1 MKNYFLLL
9 FAVLFCANS
18 FAKVWRINN
27 IPGITADFTTAQAA
41 HDNLSVFAGDTLHLE
56 PSTTGYGNLTMTKKL
71 TIISVGDFLGT
82 NPGVQYSQITGTLG
96 SVTIN
101 NVNASGSVFHCSM
114 SGNLSVQNTTSC
126 RIERCNING
135 QLYLNSTSNTTV
147 LQNYLN
153 YVIVANSNNTIISNN
168 IISYYLQ
175 VQSTASATVTNNVI
189 FAESAV
195 SNQPM
200 FNSSFQNNI
209 LNKLGSF
216 TFTNSIVENNL
227 AANASLPA
235 GNGNQTNV
243 NMVNVFV
250 NSSGNTDAAFKLQ
263 TTIANPAQ
271 GAGVNG
277 VDCGAYGGT
286 AAFKPGLQPAIPAI
300 YKLNAPATPAGNTMN
315 ITFSTRSNN

>member
-9 FAVLFCANS
+9 FAAFFCVSS
-18 FAKVWRINN
+18 FAKVWRVNN

-56 PSTTGYGNLTMTKKL
+56 PSTTSYGNLTMTKKL
-71 TIISVGDFLGT
+71 TIISIGEFLGS
-82 NPGVQYSQITGTLG
+82 NPGVQYSQVTGTLG
-96 SVTIN
+96 SITVN
-101 NVNASGSVFHCSM
+101 NVNASGSVLHCNM
-114 SGNLSVQNTTSC
+114 DGNLSVSNTTSF
-126 RIERCNING
+126 RIERCKVDG
-135 QLYLNSTSNTTV
+135 QVYLSATSNTTV

-153 YVIVANSNNTIISNN
+153 YIIVTNSNNTIISNN

-189 FAESAV
+189 FAVTAAA
-195 SNQPM
+195 NQPM

-216 TFTNSIVENNL
+216 AFTNSIVENNL

-235 GNGNQTNV
+235 GSNNQNNV
-243 NMVNVFV
+243 NMTNVFV
-250 NSSGNTDAAFKLQ
+250 NPNGNTDAAFKLQ
-263 TTIANPAQ
+263 TTIANPAA
-271 GAGVNG
+271 GAGVTG

-300 YKLNAPATPAGNTMN
+300 YKLSAPATPAGNTMN